1 MTIRL
6 DRRAALA
13 GAVSL
18 AVTPGITKAAPADAW
33 NERLGAI
40 ERRLGGRLG
49 VLALDTGTGARIGW
63 RTGERFPM
71 CSTFKWLLAAA
82 VLARIDA
89 GHEQA
94 DRLVHYGASDVLG
107 HAPVTEAHLA
117 QGALSVR
124 ELCAAAVEVSDNGAA
139 NLLLRTLG
147 GPQGL
152 TRWLRSIGDPVTR
165 LDRWELALNSSIP
178 GDPRDT
184 TTPDAMVGSM
194 QKVLLG
200 SVLSQASRQELLG
213 WLEACRTGQNRL
225 RAGLPKDWRAGD
237 KTGTAG
243 NRFASTNDLAIAWPP
258 GRAPI
263 LIFAYSTAGPASV
276 EAREAGLAEVGR
288 IVGEWVA
295 KGA

>member
-1 MTIRL
+1 MAHIRL

-13 GAVSL
+13 AAAAFAVAPGL
-18 AVTPGITKAAPADAW
+18 AAASPADAW
-33 NERLGAI
+33 NARLAEI

-71 CSTFKWLLAAA
+71 CSSFKWLLAAA
-82 VLARIDA
+82 VLARVDA
-89 GHEQA
+89 GRERL
-94 DRLVHYGASDVLG
+94 DRQIRYGAADVLG
-107 HAPVTEAHLA
+107 HAPVTRAHLA
-117 QGALSVR
+117 HGALSVR

-152 TRWLRSIGDPVTR
+152 THWLRSIGDPATR
-165 LDRWELALNSSIP
+165 LDRMELALNSSIP

-194 QKVLLG
+194 QRVLLG
-200 SVLSQASRQELLG
+200 PVLSAASRQELLG
-213 WLEACRTGQNRL
+213 WLEACRTGENRL
-225 RAGLPKDWRAGD
+225 RAGLPRDWRVGD

-243 NRFASTNDLAIAWPP
+243 NRYASTNDLAIAWPP
-258 GRAPI
+258 GRAAI
-263 LIFAYSTAGPASV
+263 LIFGYSTAGPASV
-276 EAREAGLAEVGR
+276 EAREAALAEVGR
-288 IVGEWVA
+288 VVAEWA
-295 KGA
+295 RG